1 MKILVCIKQVPDLE
15 TTFRPNTEGT
25 WFDEAG
31 LAFQINDCDEYA
43 VEEAVRLKESLAG
56 APDITVLSIGPR
68 RVTEMLKR
76 ALAMG
81 ADRGV
86 HVEDAHAYRK
96 DSWQIA
102 SLIANFAREK
112 NFDLIFTGMQSQDR
126 GSGQV
131 GVIAAELLGLACATT
146 IVNFELS
153 GGLCRVRR
161 ELAGGIKGVVELK
174 LPALLTC
181 QSGLNVPRYPTLPN
195 IMKAR
200 KKELITISAETLSK
214 EGPAVITEKFY
225 PPARKG
231 AGIVLEGELSET
243 ADKLVGI
250 LREKVTGLRGLQ

>member
-1 MKILVCIKQVPDLE
+1 MKILVCVKQVPDLE
-15 TTFRPNTEGT
+15 TTFKPNPEGT
-25 WFDEAG
+25 WFDETD
-31 LAFQINDCDEYA
+31 LAFQLNDCDEYA
-43 VEEAVRLKESLAG
+43 VEEAVRLKEKLAG

-68 RVTEMLKR
+68 RVVETIKR

-86 HVEDAHAYRK
+86 HIEDAEAYRK
-96 DSWQIA
+96 DPWQIA

-112 NFDLIFTGMQSQDR
+112 KFDLIFTGMQSQDR

-131 GVIAAELLGLACATT
+131 GVLAAELLGLACATT
-146 IVNFELS
+146 IVAFEFT

-161 ELAGGIKGVVELK
+161 ELAGGVKGVVELK

-200 KKELITISAETLSK
+200 KKELLTVGAETLGK
-214 EGPAVITEKFY
+214 EGPAVVTEKFY

-231 AGIVLEGELSET
+231 AGVVLEGEAAET
-243 ADKLVGI
+243 ADKLAGI
-250 LREKVTGLRGLQ
+250 LREKIPGLRGL